1 MTPSDLPPF
10 LRAHARPLALAAC
23 LLLVW
28 YISDLRAETTTPP
41 ARTEA
46 APAAATKPTRA
57 PVTKIIGAD
66 AARSDQPLT
75 DPFSSVHETRTDLN
89 APPPAKASSSGTAT
103 PPASRDAQVRA
114 VGEATPAPAPA
125 PALTLKGITQGPGT
139 AAATIDD
146 GTQTH
151 LVFVGD
157 TVGNAT
163 VTTIDDHTV
172 TLTNAHGTRALSL
185 PGY

>member
-41 ARTEA
+41 TRTEA
-46 APAAATKPTRA
+46 APAAATQPPRA

-89 APPPAKASSSGTAT
+89 APPPAEASSSGTAT
-103 PPASRDAQVRA
+103 PPASRAAQARA
-114 VGEATPAPAPA
+114 PGEATPAPPPA

-157 TVGNAT
+157 TVGDAT
-163 VTTIDDHTV
+163 VTTIGDHTV
-172 TLTNAHGTRALSL
+172 TLTDAHGTRALSL

>member
-57 PVTKIIGAD
+57 PVTKMIGAD

-75 DPFSSVHETRTDLN
+75 DPFSSVHETRTDLS
-89 APPPAKASSSGTAT
+89 APPPAEASSSGTAT
-103 PPASRDAQVRA
+103 PRASRAAQARA
-114 VGEATPAPAPA
+114 PGEATPAPPPA

-157 TVGNAT
+157 TVGDAT
-163 VTTIDDHTV
+163 VTTIGDHTV
-172 TLTNAHGTRALSL
+172 TLTDAHGTRALSL